1 MQQLRRAGDGPG
13 GTLGEPAQEGHEV
26 ADRARGRGGQVV
38 GSRSSPLWA
47 GAEPPG
53 QPRPAPSPNRG
64 HVPVGKQPGGVVAF
78 GRQLDEPLETLL
90 LDRGDLGGDD
100 GAVTEEVVE
109 ELL

>member
-1 MQQLRRAGDGPG
+1 MGRVALSVSLRRKAMRSRIA
-13 GTLGEPAQEGHEV
+13 LVV
-26 ADRARGRGGQVV
+26 AAA
-38 GSRSSPLWA
+38 RSSAPA
-47 GAEPPG
+47 VAG